1 MTYDLL
7 HAMGSRPAPFCSYT
21 AADLWTRPHIASQ
34 MLAHHLDPASDI
46 ASRRADTIS
55 STVQWLNGRF
65 DLSGKHV
72 CDLGCGPGLY
82 AQRLAEAG
90 AHVTGLDFSASS
102 IGYARQLTPNGDGS
116 LRFEV
121 ADYLVDALPA
131 NQDLVLL
138 IYADFCALSPAQRS
152 LLLRRMRQQLA
163 PGGHIVLD
171 VFSDRLFALRSEE
184 LLIEDDLMGGFWA
197 PSPYVGIQRNWVYHD
212 ALLSL
217 DQYLIATPTETFAIY
232 NWLQHF
238 TPKSLVAELV
248 ANGFETVQVI
258 DMMSGTDLA
267 DDYGTEF
274 GVILSV

>member
-1 MTYDLL
+1 MPWAAD
-7 HAMGSRPAPFCSYT
+7 RPPFCAYT

-46 ASRRADTIS
+46 ASRRADTINGI
-55 STVQWLNGRF
+55 VQWLNERV

-90 AHVTGLDFSASS
+90 AHVTGLDFSANS
-102 IGYARQLTPNGDGS
+102 IAHARKLGADSCGS

-121 ADYLVDALPA
+121 ADYLVDALPT

-138 IYADFCALSPAQRS
+138 IYADFCALSPAQRT
-152 LLLRRMRQQLA
+152 LLLRRMADQLA

-171 VFSDRLFALRSEE
+171 VFSDRLFGARSEA
-184 LLIEDDLMGGFWA
+184 LIIEDDLMGGFWA
-197 PSPYVGIQRNWVYHD
+197 PSPYVGIQRGWLYQD
-212 ALLSL
+212 LRLSL
-217 DQYLIATPTETFAIY
+217 DHYLIATPSETFAIY
-232 NWLQHF
+232 NWLQYF
-238 TPKSLVAELV
+238 TPESLTTELA
-248 ANGFETVQVI
+248 ANGFETVQAV
-258 DMMSGTDLA
+258 DMMSGTDLVG
-267 DDYGTEF
+267 DYGTEF